1 MSGEEGLLGPADAA
15 PEVTEDVVVERLYTI
30 PLGKVYETVRR
41 KRANRAVKMVR
52 AFIIR
57 HMKPEEEEDLII
69 DPALNEYLWTRGIEK
84 PPRRVRVRTTK
95 DKEGIVRVYLVEG
108 Q

>member
-1 MSGEEGLLGPADAA
+1 MSGEEGLTGPVEAVPDVA
-15 PEVTEDVVVERLYTI
+15 EDVVVERLYTI
-30 PLGKVYETVRR
+30 PLGKVYETVRT
-41 KRANRAVKMVR
+41 KRARRAVMMVR
-52 AFIIR
+52 AFIVR

-69 DPALNEYLWTRGIEK
+69 DPALNEYLWTRGIQK

>member
-1 MSGEEGLLGPADAA
+1 MSSEESFTGPAGATPDVA
-15 PEVTEDVVVERLYTI
+15 EDVVVERLYTI
-30 PLGKVYETVRR
+30 PLGKVYETVRK
-41 KRANRAVKMVR
+41 KRAKRAIKMVR
-52 AFIIR
+52 VFIIR
-57 HMKPEEEEDLII
+57 HMKPEEEADLII
-69 DPALNEYLWTRGIEK
+69 DPLLNEYLWARGIEK